1 MASPK
6 RKPKPKTKDDASEKP
21 QSERFKGTA
30 RKLEA
35 DKSGNLFERAFRAIA
50 PPKQK
55 RRKSQTETPAD

>member
-6 RKPKPKTKDDASEKP
+6 RKPKPKAKDDAEKP
-21 QSERFKGTA
+21 QSERFKETA

-50 PPKQK
+50 PPKPK
-55 RRKSQTETPAD
+55 RRKPETKAPAK